1 MPAATAGET
10 RMGGEGRSGTEE
22 VGKVLVLFLVV
33 VVGLLLRGDKRPIS
47 EQLDLVEDSLP

>member
-1 MPAATAGET
+1 
-10 RMGGEGRSGTEE
+10 MGGEGRSGTEE

-33 VVGLLLRGDKRPIS
+33 VVGLLLRGDKRPIG